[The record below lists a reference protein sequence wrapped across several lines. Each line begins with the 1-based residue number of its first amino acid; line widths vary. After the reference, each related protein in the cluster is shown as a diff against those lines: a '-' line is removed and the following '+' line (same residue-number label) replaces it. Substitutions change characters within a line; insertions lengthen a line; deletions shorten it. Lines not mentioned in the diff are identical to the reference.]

1 MSTPVYNMRA
11 ILYSRRFDLRILQ
24 PTSWLHATPDP
35 LELKFQATSVW
46 ECGGAAV
53 DTVEGRRTNDEGDHG
68 GSIASGS
75 LKTLDE
81 LLDLPDLN
89 LSAAIVSFDIL
100 HQVCCFVG
108 FRWPLVT
115 VGALPSR
122 GSTDWAYRQT
132 EREGQSQ
139 RGAQKRRG
147 WPSLTPTT

>member
-1 MSTPVYNMRA
+1 MSTPVHNMRA

-46 ECGGAAV
+46 KCGGAAV

-89 LSAAIVSFDIL
+89 L
-100 HQVCCFVG
+100 
-108 FRWPLVT
+108 
-115 VGALPSR
+115 
-122 GSTDWAYRQT
+122 
-132 EREGQSQ
+132 
-139 RGAQKRRG
+139 
-147 WPSLTPTT
+147 